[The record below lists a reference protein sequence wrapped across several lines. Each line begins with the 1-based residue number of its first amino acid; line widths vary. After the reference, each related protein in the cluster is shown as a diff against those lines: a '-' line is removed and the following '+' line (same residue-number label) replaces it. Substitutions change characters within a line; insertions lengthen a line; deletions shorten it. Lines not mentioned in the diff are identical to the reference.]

1 MKTASK
7 CIFNNFAK
15 RFIGMALVIAF
26 APNVFGDSLWLKSA
40 NRERGLFADKR
51 AFGIGDILTISVSEG
66 SSLNASQNTSR
77 TRDSKVD
84 NAVTQFLF
92 AQSGFGKHK
101 GELPKTQA
109 ETKSISKGGGDVTN
123 SQNLR
128 SQVSVVIIDVLPNG
142 VLVLEGAR
150 LISFGG
156 ETYYAVLKGLVRPED
171 IGYGFRLGLR
181 YRNTVSSQYVA
192 DAQIEF
198 VSKGSL
204 TDTQKQSWYQK
215 LSSVVNPF

>member
-1 MKTASK
+1 MVATLAMLPS
-7 CIFNNFAK
+7 
-15 RFIGMALVIAF
+15 AF
-26 APNVFGDSLWLKSA
+26 GASLWLKSA
-40 NRERGLFADKR
+40 NNERGLYADKR
-51 AFGIGDILTISVSEG
+51 AYGIGDILTISVNEG
-66 SSLNASQNTSR
+66 TSLNASQNTSR
-77 TRDSKVD
+77 TRDAKID

-92 AQSGFGKHK
+92 ANSGFGKHN

-109 ETKSISKGGGDVTN
+109 ETKTTSKGGGDVTN

-128 SQVSVVIIDVLPNG
+128 SQVSVVVIDVLPNG
-142 VLVLEGAR
+142 NLVLEGAR

-181 YRNTVSSQYVA
+181 YRNTVSSQYIA
-192 DAQIEF
+192 DAQVEY

-204 TDTQKQSWYQK
+204 TDSQKQSWYQK

>member
-1 MKTASK
+1 MKTVSRYSSK
-7 CIFNNFAK
+7 KLA
-15 RFIGMALVIAF
+15 GAF
-26 APNVFGDSLWLKSA
+26 TFMVATLAMLPSAFGASLWLKSA
-40 NRERGLFADKR
+40 NNERGLYADKR
-51 AFGIGDILTISVSEG
+51 AYGIGDILTISVNEG
-66 SSLNASQNTSR
+66 TSLNASQNTSR
-77 TRDSKVD
+77 TRDAKID

-92 AQSGFGKHK
+92 ANSGFGKHN

-109 ETKSISKGGGDVTN
+109 ETKTTSKGGGDVTN

-128 SQVSVVIIDVLPNG
+128 SQVSVVVIDVLPNG
-142 VLVLEGAR
+142 NLVLEGAR

-181 YRNTVSSQYVA
+181 YRNTVSSQYIA
-192 DAQIEF
+192 DAQVEY

-204 TDTQKQSWYQK
+204 TDSQKQSWYQK